1 MANEKF
7 FRNKTALVTLIAACL
22 VVLISLG
29 VRQTFGLFFMDFK
42 EDLGISLTEAGLSI
56 GLQMLMW
63 GLTGPI
69 FGAIADKYG
78 GHKAIALAFVFFIAG
93 IYFLY
98 AGPNTGIFFQ
108 IDMGILVGIGLGGT
122 AISIPMA
129 IVGKH
134 FPLSNRTIA
143 MSLVTAIG
151 SFGYFLSPLL
161 TTYSLSENGWQI
173 TLIAFLVALFIGL
186 IVSYFVRSPSLEQSI
201 ETPNSQSTLE
211 AIKEAFASKS
221 YILLVSGFFVCGFHI
236 TLVGTHVP
244 TYVVDRGL
252 ESWTAAAILSLIGL
266 FNIIGSLLSGY
277 LSTKISK
284 KIILSVIYSLRGLSI
299 IFFIFLPASNINAF
313 IFGASFGFLWLSTV
327 PATSGIVAHMFGT
340 KYLGLLYGIV
350 FLSHQV
356 GSFFGAYLGGL
367 FHDLYGSYD
376 YAWYLAIALS
386 VFAAIIHLPI
396 KEEAVLRLSLIH
408 ILTLPTTPYV

>member
-1 MANEKF
+1 MISEKF
-7 FRNKTALVTLIAACL
+7 IRNKTALITLIAASL

-29 VRQTFGLFFMDFK
+29 IRQTFGMFFMDFRN
-42 EDLGISLTEAGLSI
+42 DLGTSLTQSGLSV

-69 FGAIADKYG
+69 FGIIADKYG
-78 GHKAIALAFVFFIAG
+78 GHKAISLAFIFYIAG

-98 AGPNTGIFFQ
+98 AGPNTGIYFQ
-108 IDMGILVGIGLGGT
+108 LDLGILVGIGLGGT
-122 AISIPMA
+122 AISIPMSV
-129 IVGKH
+129 VGKH

-143 MSLVTAIG
+143 MSIVTAIG
-151 SFGYFLSPLL
+151 SFGYFLSPIL
-161 TTYSLSENGWQI
+161 TTYSLTENGWQ
-173 TLIAFLVALFIGL
+173 TTLLAFLIALSVGL
-186 IVSYFVRSPSLEQSI
+186 CLSFFVRSPSIEQTI
-201 ETPNSQSTLE
+201 EKPNTQSTSE
-211 AIKEAFASKS
+211 AIKEAFGSRS

-244 TYVVDRGL
+244 TYVIDRGL

-266 FNIIGSLLSGY
+266 FNIFGSLTSGY
-277 LSTKISK
+277 LSTKMSK
-284 KIILSVIYSLRGLSI
+284 KIILSAIYSLRGLSI
-299 IFFIFLPASNINAF
+299 ILFIFLPASNINSF

-350 FLSHQV
+350 FLSHQI

-396 KEEAVLRLSLIH
+396 KEQPVMRLK
-408 ILTLPTTPYV
+408 TE

>member
-1 MANEKF
+1 MTSEKF
-7 FRNKTALVTLIAACL
+7 IRNKTALITLIAACL

-29 VRQTFGLFFMDFK
+29 VRQTFGLFFSDFK
-42 EDLGISLTEAGLSI
+42 SDLGISLTQAGLSI

-78 GHKAIALAFVFFIAG
+78 GHRAVALAFVFFIAG

-108 IDMGILVGIGLGGT
+108 IDMGILIGIGLGGT
-122 AISIPMA
+122 AISIPMS

-143 MSLVTAIG
+143 MSIVTAVG
-151 SFGYFLSPLL
+151 SFGYFISPLY
-161 TTYSLSENGWQI
+161 TSYSLENNGWVY
-173 TLIAFLVALFIGL
+173 TLFVFL
-186 IVSYFVRSPSLEQSI
+186 IVLVIGFFVSWFVKSPSFEQSI
-201 ETPNSQSTLE
+201 EKPNSQGILD
-211 AIKEAFASKS
+211 ALNEAFKSKS
-221 YILLVSGFFVCGFHI
+221 YILLVAGFFVCGFHI

-244 TYVVDRGL
+244 TYVIDRGL

-266 FNIIGSLLSGY
+266 FNIFGSLFSGY
-277 LSTKISK
+277 LSTKMSK
-284 KIILSVIYSLRGLSI
+284 KIILSAIYTLRGVSI
-299 IFFIFLPASNINAF
+299 ILFILLPASNINAF

-327 PATSGIVAHMFGT
+327 PATSGIVAHIFGT
-340 KYLGLLYGIV
+340 KFLGLLYGLV
-350 FLSHQV
+350 FLSHQI

-386 VFAAIIHLPI
+386 VFAALIHLPI
-396 KEEAVLRLSLIH
+396 KEQPVLRLK
-408 ILTLPTTPYV
+408 TE

>member
-1 MANEKF
+1 MSSEKF
-7 FRNKTALVTLIAACL
+7 IRNKTALITLIAACV

-42 EDLGISLTEAGLSI
+42 DELDITITQSGLAI
-56 GLQMLMW
+56 GMQMLVW

-78 GHKAIALAFVFFIAG
+78 GHQAICLAFIFYILG

-98 AGPNTGIFFQ
+98 SGPNTGLFFQ
-108 IDMGILVGIGLGGT
+108 LDLGILVGIGLGGT

-143 MSLVTAIG
+143 MSIVTAVG
-151 SFGYFLSPLL
+151 SFGYFISPLY
-161 TTYSLSENGWQI
+161 TSYSLIKNGWVD
-173 TLIAFLVALFIGL
+173 TLFVFMVFLFIGF
-186 IVSYFVRSPSLEQSI
+186 IVAFFVRSPFTTQSNEKPNDQSI
-201 ETPNSQSTLE
+201 FDAL
-211 AIKEAFASKS
+211 KEALKNKS
-221 YILLVSGFFVCGFHI
+221 YILLTSGFFVCGFHI

-244 TYVVDRGL
+244 TYVIDRGL

-266 FNIIGSLLSGY
+266 FNIFGSLLSGY

-284 KIILSVIYSLRGLSI
+284 KIILSSIYALRGVSI
-299 IFFIFLPASNINAF
+299 ILFIFLPASNINAF

-327 PATSGIVAHMFGT
+327 PATSGIVAHIFGT
-340 KYLGLLYGIV
+340 KYLGVLYGIV

-356 GSFFGAYLGGL
+356 GSFFGAFLGGL
-367 FHDLYGSYD
+367 FYDLYGSYD

-396 KEEAVLRLSLIH
+396 KEQAVLRLK
-408 ILTLPTTPYV
+408 TE

>member
-1 MANEKF
+1 MTSDKF
-7 FRNKTALVTLIAACL
+7 FQSRTAMITLIAACL

-29 VRQTFGLFFMDFK
+29 VRQVFGLFFTDFK
-42 EDLGISLTEAGLSI
+42 NDLGVSLTQAGLSI
-56 GLQMLMW
+56 GLQMLLW

-78 GHKAIALAFVFFIAG
+78 GHKAVALAFLFFIAG

-108 IDMGILVGIGLGGT
+108 INMGILIGIGLGGT
-122 AISIPMA
+122 AISIPMS

-143 MSLVTAIG
+143 MSIVTAVG
-151 SFGYFLSPLL
+151 SFGYFISPLF
-161 TTYSLSENGWQI
+161 TVYSLENNGWAY
-173 TLIAFLVALFIGL
+173 TLFIFL
-186 IVSYFVRSPSLEQSI
+186 IVLVIGFFISWFVRSPSLEQSI
-201 ETPNSQSTLE
+201 EKTNTQGLYE
-211 AIKEAFASKS
+211 ALKEASKSKS
-221 YILLVSGFFVCGFHI
+221 YILLVAGFFVCGFHI

-244 TYVVDRGL
+244 TYVIDRGL

-266 FNIIGSLLSGY
+266 FNIFGSLFSGY
-277 LSTKISK
+277 LSTKMSK
-284 KIILSVIYSLRGLSI
+284 KIILSAIYSLRGISI
-299 IFFIFLPASNINAF
+299 ILFIFLPASNINAF

-327 PATSGIVAHMFGT
+327 PATSGIVAHIFGT

-350 FLSHQV
+350 FLSHQI

-386 VFAAIIHLPI
+386 VFAALIHLPI
-396 KEEAVLRLSLIH
+396 KEQPVLRLK
-408 ILTLPTTPYV
+408 TE

>member
-1 MANEKF
+1 MSSEKF
-7 FRNKTALVTLIAACL
+7 IRNKTALITLIAASL

-29 VRQTFGLFFMDFK
+29 VRQTFGMFFMDFK
-42 EDLGISLTEAGLSI
+42 DELGISLTQSGLSI

-78 GHKAIALAFVFFIAG
+78 GHKAIALAFLFFIAG
-93 IYFLY
+93 VYFLY
-98 AGPNTGIFFQ
+98 AGPNTGIYFQ
-108 IDMGILVGIGLGGT
+108 IDLGVLVGIGLGGT
-122 AISIPMA
+122 AISIPMSV
-129 IVGKH
+129 VGKH

-143 MSLVTAIG
+143 MSIVTAVG
-151 SFGYFLSPLL
+151 SFGYFLSPIL
-161 TTYSLSENGWQI
+161 TEYSLTENGWQI
-173 TLIAFLVALFIGL
+173 TLVAFIIALVVGL
-186 IVSYFVRSPSLEQSI
+186 CISFFVRSPSLEQSI
-201 ETPNSQSTLE
+201 EQPNSQSTFD
-211 AIKEAFASKS
+211 AVKEAFGTKS
-221 YILLVSGFFVCGFHI
+221 YVLLVSGFFVCGFHI

-244 TYVVDRGL
+244 TYVIDRGL

-266 FNIIGSLLSGY
+266 FNIFGSLTSGY
-277 LSTKISK
+277 LSTKMSK

-299 IFFIFLPASNINAF
+299 ILFIFLPASNINSF

-396 KEEAVLRLSLIH
+396 KEQPVLRLK
-408 ILTLPTTPYV
+408 TE

>member
-1 MANEKF
+1 MTSEKF
-7 FRNKTALVTLIAACL
+7 IRNKTALITLIAACL

-29 VRQTFGLFFMDFK
+29 VRQTFGLFFTDFK
-42 EDLGISLTEAGLSI
+42 NDLGISLTQAGLSI

-78 GHKAIALAFVFFIAG
+78 GHKAVALAFLFFIAG

-108 IDMGILVGIGLGGT
+108 IDMGILIGIGLGGT
-122 AISIPMA
+122 AISIPMS

-143 MSLVTAIG
+143 MSIVTAVG
-151 SFGYFLSPLL
+151 SFGYFISPLY
-161 TTYSLSENGWQI
+161 TSYSLENNGWVY
-173 TLIAFLVALFIGL
+173 TLFVFL
-186 IVSYFVRSPSLEQSI
+186 IVLVIGFFISWFVRSPSSEQSI
-201 ETPNSQSTLE
+201 EKPNTQGVLE
-211 AIKEAFASKS
+211 ALNEAFKSKS
-221 YILLVSGFFVCGFHI
+221 YILLVAGFFVCGFHI

-244 TYVVDRGL
+244 TYIIDRGL

-266 FNIIGSLLSGY
+266 FNIFGSLFSGY
-277 LSTKISK
+277 LSTKMSK
-284 KIILSVIYSLRGLSI
+284 KIILSAIYTLRGVSI
-299 IFFIFLPASNINAF
+299 ILFIFLPASNINAF

-327 PATSGIVAHMFGT
+327 PATSGIVAHIFGT
-340 KYLGLLYGIV
+340 KFLGLLYGIV
-350 FLSHQV
+350 FLSHQI

-386 VFAAIIHLPI
+386 VFAALIHLPI
-396 KEEAVLRLSLIH
+396 KEQAVLRLK
-408 ILTLPTTPYV
+408 TE

>member
-1 MANEKF
+1 MTSEKF
-7 FRNKTALVTLIAACL
+7 FQSKTAIITLFAACF

-29 VRQTFGLFFMDFK
+29 VRQVFGLFFIDFNESLK
-42 EDLGISLTEAGLSI
+42 ISNTAFGFAIGI
-56 GLQMLMW
+56 QMLMW

-69 FGAIADKYG
+69 FGAIADRYG
-78 GHKAIALAFVFFIAG
+78 GHIAIISAFVFYTLG

-98 AGPNTGIFFQ
+98 TGPNTGIFFQ
-108 IDMGILVGIGLGGT
+108 IHMGLLIGIGLGGT
-122 AISIPMA
+122 AISIPMS

-134 FPLSNRTIA
+134 FPLSTRTIA
-143 MSLVTAIG
+143 MSFVTAVG
-151 SFGYFLSPLL
+151 SFGYFLSPIF
-161 TTYSLSENGWQI
+161 TNYSLKEFGWNY
-173 TLIAFLVALFIGL
+173 TLFVFFLFLFSGLFVA
-186 IVSYFVRSPSLEQSI
+186 YFVRSPSKTENLEKKSNQ
-201 ETPNSQSTLE
+201 T
-211 AIKEAFASKS
+211 IKEALYEALKTKS

-244 TYVVDRGL
+244 KYVIDRGL
-252 ESWTAAAILSLIGL
+252 ESWTAAAILSLIGF
-266 FNIIGSLLSGY
+266 FNIFGSLLSGY
-277 LSTKISK
+277 LSTKMSK
-284 KIILSVIYSLRGLSI
+284 KFILSTIYFLRGISIIL
-299 IFFIFLPASNINAF
+299 FIFTPASNLTAF
-313 IFGASFGFLWLSTV
+313 VFGASFGFLWLSTV

-350 FLSHQV
+350 FLSHQI

-396 KEEAVLRLSLIH
+396 KEEPVLRLK
-408 ILTLPTTPYV
+408 TE

>member
-1 MANEKF
+1 MAKEKF

-56 GLQMLMW
+56 GIQMLMW

-186 IVSYFVRSPSLEQSI
+186 VVSYFVRSPSLEQSI
-201 ETPNSQSTLE
+201 ETPNSQSALE

-396 KEEAVLRLSLIH
+396 KEEAVLRLKTS
-408 ILTLPTTPYV
+408 

>member
-1 MANEKF
+1 MSTDKF
-7 FRNKTALVTLIAACL
+7 IRNKTALITLIAACV

-29 VRQTFGLFFMDFK
+29 IRQTFGLFFMDFK
-42 EDLGISLTEAGLSI
+42 DDLGISLTEAGLSI

-173 TLIAFLVALFIGL
+173 TLIAFLFALFIGL

-299 IFFIFLPASNINAF
+299 ILFIFLPASNINAF

-350 FLSHQV
+350 FLSHQI

-367 FHDLYGSYD
+367 FHDIYGSYD

-386 VFAAIIHLPI
+386 IFAAIIHLPI
-396 KEEAVLRLSLIH
+396 KEEAVLRLK
-408 ILTLPTTPYV
+408 TN

>member
-1 MANEKF
+1 MTQEKF
-7 FRNKTALVTLIAACL
+7 IRSKTALVTLIAACL

-42 EDLGISLTEAGLSI
+42 DDLGISLTQSGLSI
-56 GLQMLMW
+56 GIQMLMW

-78 GHKAIALAFVFFIAG
+78 GHKAIALAFMFFIAG
-93 IYFLY
+93 VYFLY

-108 IDMGILVGIGLGGT
+108 IDMGILIGIGLGGT
-122 AISIPMA
+122 AISIPMSV
-129 IVGKH
+129 VGKH

-143 MSLVTAIG
+143 MSIVTAVG
-151 SFGYFLSPLL
+151 SFGYFLSPLF
-161 TTYSLSENGWQI
+161 TSYSLIENGWQT
-173 TLIAFLVALFIGL
+173 TLLAFLVALFIGF
-186 IVSYFVRSPSLEQSI
+186 IISYFVRSPSLEQSI
-201 ETPNSQSTLE
+201 EKPNTQGTLD
-211 AIKEAFASKS
+211 AVKEAFGNKS
-221 YILLVSGFFVCGFHI
+221 YVLLVSGFFVCGFHI

-244 TYVVDRGL
+244 TYVIDRGL

-266 FNIIGSLLSGY
+266 FNIFGSLFSGY
-277 LSTKISK
+277 LSTKMSK
-284 KIILSVIYSLRGLSI
+284 KIILSAIYSLRGVSI
-299 IFFIFLPASNINAF
+299 ILFIFLPASNINAF

-327 PATSGIVAHMFGT
+327 PATSGIVAHIFGT

-350 FLSHQV
+350 FLSHQI

-386 VFAAIIHLPI
+386 IFAAIIHLPI
-396 KEEAVLRLSLIH
+396 KEEPVLRLK
-408 ILTLPTTPYV
+408 TE

>member
-1 MANEKF
+1 MSTDKF
-7 FRNKTALVTLIAACL
+7 IRNKTALITLIAACV

-29 VRQTFGLFFMDFK
+29 IRQTFGLFFMDFK
-42 EDLGISLTEAGLSI
+42 DDLGISLTEAGLSI

-143 MSLVTAIG
+143 MSLVTTIG

-161 TTYSLSENGWQI
+161 TTYSLSENGWKI
-173 TLIAFLVALFIGL
+173 TLIAFLFALFIGL
-186 IVSYFVRSPSLEQSI
+186 IVSFFVRSPSLEQSI

-244 TYVVDRGL
+244 TYVIDRGL

-266 FNIIGSLLSGY
+266 FNIFGSLLSGY

-284 KIILSVIYSLRGLSI
+284 KIILSFIYSLRGLSI
-299 IFFIFLPASNINAF
+299 ILFIFLPASNINAF

-350 FLSHQV
+350 FLSHQI

-367 FHDLYGSYD
+367 FHDIYGSYD

-386 VFAAIIHLPI
+386 IFAAIIHLPI
-396 KEEAVLRLSLIH
+396 KEEPVLRLK
-408 ILTLPTTPYV
+408 TN

>member
-1 MANEKF
+1 MVNEKF

-376 YAWYLAIALS
+376 YAWYLAIA
-386 VFAAIIHLPI
+386 
-396 KEEAVLRLSLIH
+396 
-408 ILTLPTTPYV
+408 

>member
-56 GLQMLMW
+56 GIQMLMW

-284 KIILSVIYSLRGLSI
+284 KIILSLIYSLRGLSI

-396 KEEAVLRLSLIH
+396 KEEAVLRLKTS
-408 ILTLPTTPYV
+408 